1 MTSLNDLIA
10 ANDVVIF
17 SWLRCP
23 YCKKVKEF
31 LFAKKIEYKDYLLE
45 QMGVEGESI
54 HAEIKRR
61 HNHET
66 VPAVFIKGQ
75 FIGGCDDTLALDKAG
90 KLAPMLLSKL

>member
-1 MTSLNDLIA
+1 MKSLDDFLA

-23 YCKKVKEF
+23 YCAKVKEF
-31 LFAKKIEYKDYLLE
+31 LDGKKVAYKDYLLE
-45 QMGVEGESI
+45 QMGPEGDAL
-54 HAEIKRR
+54 HKEIIRR
-61 HNHET
+61 HHHET

-90 KLAPMLLSKL
+90 KLAPMLSK